1 VTDDRFDDYVDE
13 ESISD
18 FEAQDVATD
27 GDLDTNAQ
35 THSETGTDPES
46 GIDESGTD
54 ESGTDQFG
62 ADTDVDLAIEE
73 PGAWALPDTTGVASV
88 DAAIAEL
95 ARLDELPTSEHV
107 AVYEGLHRQL
117 QDALADLDGS

>member
-13 ESISD
+13 ESVSD
-18 FEAQDVATD
+18 FATQDVDSNDVEPDAAAY
-27 GDLDTNAQ
+27 TNIEA
-35 THSETGTDPES
+35 ETES
-46 GIDESGTD
+46 DADIDSAIDEPGT
-54 ESGTDQFG
+54 
-62 ADTDVDLAIEE
+62 
-73 PGAWALPDTTGVASV
+73 WALPDATGVSSV
-88 DAAIAEL
+88 DAAITEL